1 MKIEIMQLTNED
13 EVNRDD
19 KISKEGRED
28 EHYRRRSDGESAH
41 EWDRAQDRRYLDEF
55 EKVFSGED
63 DRDGS
68 GIKDDVKESASE
80 TRDSNWD
87 SEYDTYED
95 W

>member
-1 MKIEIMQLTNED
+1 MTTENKENE
-13 EVNRDD
+13 
-19 KISKEGRED
+19 ISKESGEER
-28 EHYRRRSDGESAH
+28 HYRRRSDGEAAS
-41 EWDRAQDRRYLDEF
+41 EWNREQDRRYLDEF

-68 GIKDDVKESASE
+68 GIKDETEKSTSE

-87 SEYDTYED
+87 SEYDTYEE